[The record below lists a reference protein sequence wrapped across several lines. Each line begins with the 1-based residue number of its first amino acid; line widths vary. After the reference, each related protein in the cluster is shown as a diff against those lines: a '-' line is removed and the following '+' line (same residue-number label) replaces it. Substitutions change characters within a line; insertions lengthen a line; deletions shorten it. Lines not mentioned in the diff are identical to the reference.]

1 MTAIG
6 LDHIGIAGAD
16 LDQLANGF
24 LALGFTLTP
33 TATHE
38 SGRTANRCAMFRD
51 GGYLELMAVVPGQ
64 ASATLDR
71 FLAVGAGAHSLALEV
86 ADEAAALRRLRRARI
101 EATSLTTGRAAAP
114 DGAVARFGLI
124 MTPDPPVG
132 RALLI
137 RHHDKNLL
145 WRADRTTHPN
155 GAMALTEAVFAAEAP
170 ARTLTW
176 LATLTGQPAGPDPL
190 GGYRIQLPR
199 GSIRILPPAAAHALF
214 PGASGA
220 APILGLTIATRE
232 GDGRVIHAG
241 GVAMRLAAAD

>member
-16 LDQLANGF
+16 LDELASGF

-64 ASATLDR
+64 TSATLER
-71 FLAVGAGAHSLALEV
+71 FLAIGPGAHSLALEV
-86 ADEAAALRRLRRARI
+86 ADEEAALCRLRRAGI
-101 EATSLTTGRAAAP
+101 EATPVTTQRASAP
-114 DGAVARFGLI
+114 NGPAARFGLI
-124 MTPDPPVG
+124 MTPDPPAG

-137 RHHDKNLL
+137 HHHDKSLL
-145 WRADRTTHPN
+145 WRSDQTAHPN
-155 GAMALTEAVFAAEAP
+155 GAVALAEAVFAPEAP

-199 GSIRILPPAAAHALF
+199 GCIRILPPAVARTLF
-214 PGASGA
+214 PGASGV
-220 APILGLTIATRE
+220 APILGLTITTAG
-232 GDGRVIHAG
+232 GDGGVIHAG
-241 GVAMRLAAAD
+241 GVAMRLVAAT